1 MNLLVEEL
9 INQQKYSHV
18 FLQLYHVYWQGTK
31 SIVKYD
37 FQINVTLQVLIGIIS
52 LVDTSKQA
60 SLRPLSVP
68 RPSSGLLG
76 KHW

>member
-9 INQQKYSHV
+9 INQQNYSHV
-18 FLQLYHVYWQGTK
+18 FLRLYWQGTK

-37 FQINVTLQVLIGIIS
+37 FQINATLQVLIGIIS
-52 LVDTSKQA
+52 LADTSKQA
-60 SLRPLSVP
+60 SLRPLSVL